1 MLTTQII
8 DRFSL
13 RAPLLAAVLA
23 VPLAL
28 PFSALAEEAKVA
40 MAAVGSAETQPVA
53 AEAHTESHSQ
63 TFAIVNGR
71 RIPTQEYE
79 SAFASL
85 VRQKF
90 YHGQLPEKE
99 IVAARDEVKNRLVQ
113 RIVLLDEAGRR
124 GIVPD
129 AKQIDETIAGYESR
143 YAASAAW
150 QENRGRLLPGL
161 RQQLEE
167 QSLVFQLERQV
178 KATPDPSEEEVHR
191 FYSDKPELFT
201 EPEKIHLSAILL
213 AVDPSSPATA
223 WEATREEAKA
233 IYKRLE
239 GGADFAETA
248 RLHSSAYTET
258 GGDMG
263 YLHRGMLPEAM
274 QERVDGYVQGRINEP
289 LETLQG
295 MAIVRLDGRLA
306 AKKRDFP
313 DVAQR
318 ARDLLIRERQDQAW
332 KGLIDKLVA
341 TADVSFLHG
350 VTAGSG
356 EGGKK

>member
-1 MLTTQII
+1 MFPIQII
-8 DRFSL
+8 DRFRL
-13 RAPLLAAVLA
+13 RAPLLAAFLVF
-23 VPLAL
+23 PLGAI
-28 PFSALAEEAKVA
+28 AEDTKLSMASVA
-40 MAAVGSAETQPVA
+40 TAETQSAVVA
-53 AEAHTESHSQ
+53 DSHSQ

-99 IVAARDEVKNRLVQ
+99 IVAAREEVKNKLVQ

-124 GIVPD
+124 GIVPNT
-129 AKQIDETIAGYESR
+129 KQIDETIAGYESR
-143 YAASAAW
+143 YASSAAW
-150 QENRGRLLPGL
+150 QENRERLLPGL
-161 RQQLEE
+161 RLQLEE
-167 QSLVFQLERQV
+167 QSLVFQLEGQV
-178 KATPDPSEEEVHR
+178 KALSEPSDEEVLR
-191 FYSDKPELFT
+191 YYTDKPELFT
-201 EPEKIHLSAILL
+201 EPEKLHLSAILL

-223 WEATREEAKA
+223 WDATREEAKA
-233 IYKRLE
+233 IFKRLE
-239 GGADFAETA
+239 NGADFAETA

-274 QERVDGYVQGRINEP
+274 QGRIDGYEQGKINEP

-295 MAIVRLDGRLA
+295 MAIVRLDDRLA

-341 TADVSFLHG
+341 KADVSFLHG
-350 VTAGSG
+350 VSAGSG